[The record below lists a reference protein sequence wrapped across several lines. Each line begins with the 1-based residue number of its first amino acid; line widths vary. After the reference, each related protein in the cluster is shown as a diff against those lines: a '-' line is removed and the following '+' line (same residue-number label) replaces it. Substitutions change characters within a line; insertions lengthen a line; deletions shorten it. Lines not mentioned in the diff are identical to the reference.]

1 MKHPTILGLVACL
14 LASLATPSA
23 QSSQSHH
30 DMTRRGEHAMGFDQR
45 ATVHHF
51 LLERQG
57 GTIEITVRDAA
68 DAPTVQQI
76 RTHLA
81 HVSEA
86 FAAGDF
92 SLPMFIHETNPPGVD
107 QLKSRRAQ
115 LRYETQ
121 EIPTG
126 GRLVIRSGDPE
137 ALKALHE
144 FLRFQ
149 IGEHKTGDPLTIK

>member
-1 MKHPTILGLVACL
+1 MKHPTILGLAACL
-14 LASLATPSA
+14 LASLATASA
-23 QSSQSHH
+23 QSSQAHQ
-30 DMTRRGEHAMGFDQR
+30 DMTRRGEHAMGFDQQ
-45 ATVHHF
+45 ATAHHF

-68 DAPTVQQI
+68 DAATVRQI
-76 RTHLA
+76 RAHLA
-81 HVSEA
+81 HISEA

-92 SLPMFIHETNPPGVD
+92 SLPMSIHETNPPGVD
-107 QLKSRRAQ
+107 RLKSRRAQ

-126 GRLVIRSGDPE
+126 GRLVIRASDPE
-137 ALKALHE
+137 AVKALHE

-149 IGEHKTGDPLTIK
+149 IVEHKNGNPLTVR